1 MISFRLVI
9 SPQASDFVLRVIF
22 AVRCIAEFRRNRVRV
37 IALAAITALAA
48 AAQTPAPDPKSNPAP
63 AAVPINRELP
73 TIFVAGDSTA
83 ARGRGV
89 TQQGWGVPFA
99 DYFDLTKVNI
109 VNRARGGRSS
119 RTFITE
125 GAWDQLL
132 ADVKKG
138 DTVLIQFGHND
149 GGALNDEPPPPLRAR
164 GSIRGIG
171 EETKEIDNVLTKKH
185 EVVHTFGWY
194 LRKMVADVKA
204 RGASPIVL
212 SLTLRNRWEDGK
224 IERGSG
230 QYGQWSF
237 DVAKVAAIPFI
248 DLTNRMADAFDTLG
262 EEKVKAL
269 YPQDHT
275 HFNAEGADLHAAMVV
290 AGLKGQR
297 PNPVAG
303 LLSAKGEAV
312 VPDRFAWLRLPSAAH
327 PKLPS
332 VFLVGD
338 STVRTGR
345 GDGGNGQWGWGE
357 YLPTH
362 LDLTKVNVVNRAVGG
377 TGVRSF
383 QDTGYWEL
391 VVEKLKPGD
400 VVMMQ
405 FGHNDNPPR
414 GPLKGI
420 GDEVEERENPTTKE
434 RSPTH
439 TWGWYLRRYIDDTRA
454 KGATPIVCSLIPR
467 KRWIDGRI
475 ARASDS
481 HAAWARAVAEA
492 SGVPFV
498 DLHEIIAQRYDAM
511 GPEKVNPLFAD
522 EHTHTSAA
530 GAEFNAE
537 CVVTGL
543 GQLPNNPLAPY
554 LKPRL

>member
-1 MISFRLVI
+1 MHRIL
-9 SPQASDFVLRVIF
+9 LLT
-22 AVRCIAEFRRNRVRV
+22 
-37 IALAAITALAA
+37 LAAITALAA
-48 AAQTPAPDPKSNPAP
+48 SAQTPAPDLKSNPP
-63 AAVPINRELP
+63 AAAARIDPVLP

-83 ARGRGV
+83 ARGRGA

-99 DYFDLTKVNI
+99 DYFDPAKVNI

-125 GAWDQLL
+125 GLWDQLL

-171 EETKEIDNVLTKKH
+171 EETKAIDNVLTKKP

-204 RGASPIVL
+204 KGASPIVL
-212 SLTLRNRWEDGK
+212 SLTLRNRWDDGK

-230 QYGQWSF
+230 KYGSWSF
-237 DVAKVAAIPFI
+237 DVAKAAAVPFI
-248 DLTNRMADAFDTLG
+248 DLTNRMADAFDRLG
-262 EEKVKAL
+262 EEKVKVL

-312 VPDRFAWLRLPSAAH
+312 APDNFAWLRLPSADN
-327 PKLPS
+327 PQLPS

-345 GDGGNGQWGWGE
+345 GDGGGGQWGWGE
-357 YLPTH
+357 YLPRH

-383 QDTGYWEL
+383 QDTGYWDL
-391 VVEKLKPGD
+391 VREKLKPGD
-400 VVMMQ
+400 VVMIQ
-405 FGHNDNPPR
+405 FGHNDNGAR
-414 GPLKGI
+414 APLKGI
-420 GDEVEERENPTTKE
+420 GEEVEEREHPTTKE
-434 RSPTH
+434 KSPMH
-439 TWGWYLRRYIDDTRA
+439 TWGWYLRRYINDTRA
-454 KGATPIVCSLIPR
+454 KGATPIICSLIPR
-467 KRWIDGRI
+467 KRWVDGKI

-481 HAAWARAVAEA
+481 HAAWARAVAQAE
-492 SGVPFV
+492 GVPFV
-498 DLHEIIAQRYDAM
+498 DLHEIIAQLYDAM
-511 GPEKVNPLFAD
+511 GPEKVNPFFAD

-537 CVVTGL
+537 CVVAGVKR
-543 GQLPNNPLAPY
+543 LPANPLAAW
-554 LKPRL
+554 LR